1 MFLVFYIEKSYNYG
15 AHTIRYDLD
24 GSHYYLC
31 VEGNKVFLQVSCDLL
46 WLWNY
51 HFSTV
56 ISHKQITYVTI

>member
-31 VEGNKVFLQVSCDLL
+31 VEGNKVFLRVSFISCGYEIITFQLQLPIYKLL
-46 WLWNY
+46 
-51 HFSTV
+51 T
-56 ISHKQITYVTI
+56 